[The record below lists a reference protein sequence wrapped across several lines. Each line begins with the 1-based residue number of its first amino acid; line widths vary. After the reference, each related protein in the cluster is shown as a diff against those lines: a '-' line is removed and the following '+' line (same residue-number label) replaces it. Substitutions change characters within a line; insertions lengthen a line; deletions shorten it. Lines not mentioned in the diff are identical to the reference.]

1 MADSSVIYNKRSEDN
16 KGFFN
21 RPRLRIKHNQ
31 KKYPSTY
38 APERTYQS
46 EDISRRYLRIHV
58 KNRGKKKAENCVAKL
73 IVILQNDE
81 QQYPAIEDI
90 QLAWE
95 GQAGEVNVNTTHK
108 KDIQPY

>member
-1 MADSSVIYNKRSEDN
+1 
-16 KGFFN
+16 
-21 RPRLRIKHNQ
+21 
-31 KKYPSTY
+31 
-38 APERTYQS
+38 
-46 EDISRRYLRIHV
+46 
-58 KNRGKKKAENCVAKL
+58 
-73 IVILQNDE
+73 VILQNDE

>member
-1 MADSSVIYNKRSEDN
+1 MLKTE
-16 KGFFN
+16 
-21 RPRLRIKHNQ
+21 
-31 KKYPSTY
+31 
-38 APERTYQS
+38 ER
-46 EDISRRYLRIHV
+46 
-58 KNRGKKKAENCVAKL
+58 KKAENCVAKL

-108 KDIQPY
+108 KDRQPY

>member
-1 MADSSVIYNKRSEDN
+1 MLKTE
-16 KGFFN
+16 
-21 RPRLRIKHNQ
+21 
-31 KKYPSTY
+31 
-38 APERTYQS
+38 ER
-46 EDISRRYLRIHV
+46 
-58 KNRGKKKAENCVAKL
+58 KKAENCVAKL

-95 GQAGEVNVNTTHK
+95 DQAGEVNVNTTHK